1 MAAELLSFFRP
12 AMSVSGD
19 WSSQEIAE
27 FYRVEAALVQA
38 GVSVFGERGLSDEG
52 DPWFVFCR
60 ATDGEV
66 IVHFARINGNY
77 LIVADSLARP
87 IRGPDFR
94 KVLADFVA
102 INPTLIPVSGFRAA
116 KLTLHPAS
124 LLAAIVATA
133 LYHMSGSEAVA
144 STLDPAAVDK
154 AHSFGHAA
162 SSFDTSGETRADSSR
177 EWSDLK
183 VAAVIGAMMA
193 LAAAEYSD
201 QGKDIFQDLASA
213 ILDTPNDHL
222 VLPHS
227 VVADAQPV
235 ADLNGNVSTSVGLE
249 SQDAHAIFDT
259 FILSSGGETVNQLF
273 QLNSN
278 NGVAQKPSTN
288 STVSAQDS
296 SGGAHWWDAL
306 IHNSGETDSQFSGW
320 TETSTGLSSDPS
332 VRGADQ
338 LAVATALPSG
348 QGGSSVPSAQNSA
361 VGSSSAPE
369 TPSLQLASAFVNS
382 ELSAVNKAVPQISLT
397 GSLSVQ
403 DVINY
408 GASDVLGSTLPSSL
422 SVVANHSGQ
431 PASTT
436 AATSSGSTT
445 ADNSAA
451 AQAPVHTQQAT
462 TYQPFNAAATQ
473 VINAFV
479 AQNSFEVLTA
489 NNNVVLFDTNASDY
503 SSHNPNLV
511 ELTWSM
517 PDGSTISIVGILSHH
532 FVAVA

>member
-1 MAAELLSFFRP
+1 
-12 AMSVSGD
+12 
-19 WSSQEIAE
+19 
-27 FYRVEAALVQA
+27 
-38 GVSVFGERGLSDEG
+38 
-52 DPWFVFCR
+52 
-60 ATDGEV
+60 
-66 IVHFARINGNY
+66 
-77 LIVADSLARP
+77 
-87 IRGPDFR
+87 
-94 KVLADFVA
+94 
-102 INPTLIPVSGFRAA
+102 
-116 KLTLHPAS
+116 
-124 LLAAIVATA
+124 
-133 LYHMSGSEAVA
+133 
-144 STLDPAAVDK
+144 
-154 AHSFGHAA
+154 
-162 SSFDTSGETRADSSR
+162 
-177 EWSDLK
+177 
-183 VAAVIGAMMA
+183 
-193 LAAAEYSD
+193 
-201 QGKDIFQDLASA
+201 
-213 ILDTPNDHL
+213 
-222 VLPHS
+222 

-249 SQDAHAIFDT
+249 SQDAHAIFDS

-306 IHNSGETDSQFSGW
+306 IHNSGGTDSQFSGW

-338 LAVATALPSG
+338 LAVATVLPSG
-348 QGGSSVPSAQNSA
+348 QGSSVSSAQNSA

-382 ELSAVNKAVPQISLT
+382 ELSTVNKAVPQISLT

-422 SVVANHSGQ
+422 SVVANHDSGQ

-436 AATSSGSTT
+436 AVTSSGSTT
-445 ADNSAA
+445 ADNSAVA

-489 NNNVVLFDTNASDY
+489 NNNVVLFDTKASDY

-517 PDGSTISIVGILSHH
+517 PDGSTISIVGILSHNS
-532 FVAVA
+532 VAVA

>member
-77 LIVADSLARP
+77 LVVADSLARP

-102 INPTLIPVSGFRAA
+102 INPTLIPVSGFRTA

-183 VAAVIGAMMA
+183 IAAVIGAMIA

-201 QGKDIFQDLASA
+201 QGKDIFHDLASA

-273 QLNSN
+273 QLNAN

-306 IHNSGETDSQFSGW
+306 IHNSGETDSRFSGW

-348 QGGSSVPSAQNSA
+348 QGSSVTSAQNSA

-403 DVINY
+403 DVINH
-408 GASDVLGSTLPSSL
+408 GASDVFGSTLPSSL
-422 SVVANHSGQ
+422 SVVANHDSGQ

-462 TYQPFNAAATQ
+462 TFQPFNAAATQ